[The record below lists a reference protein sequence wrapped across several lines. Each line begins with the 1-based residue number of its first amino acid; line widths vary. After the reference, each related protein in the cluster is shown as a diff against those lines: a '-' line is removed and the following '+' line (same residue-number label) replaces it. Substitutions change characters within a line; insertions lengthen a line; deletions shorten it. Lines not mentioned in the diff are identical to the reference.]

1 MCWYPYTYSLIFLKD
16 HLHEILL
23 VLDIW
28 PLQFAKHYLTAPSH
42 TLFACCIL
50 KTQLKIVYKFQLCRS
65 IYKELCL
72 LHIYDQKWTTDI
84 RPSLLVPVY
93 ALTASLLLIAYHS
106 CTHLQATNNR
116 ILFLFFFLFCF
127 FKEVSSLPVTNAQ
140 KVMKTNTFA
149 ILSQEHDWLGSSKF
163 PHAASTEQFQPTWSR
178 EKHTYLQEEKCSN
191 PQTHWKKGNS
201 HKVFILYWG
210 AVLQSQSLSF
220 SFTVNWL

>member
-1 MCWYPYTYSLIFLKD
+1 MVVNWQGDENTSSNDTGISFKWPTALPCDNTIKHSADPNSKLRSMCWYPYTYSLIFLKD

-65 IYKELCL
+65 IYKQLCL

-116 ILFLFFFLFCF
+116 ILFLFFFLFLF
-127 FKEVSSLPVTNAQ
+127 F
-140 KVMKTNTFA
+140 
-149 ILSQEHDWLGSSKF
+149 
-163 PHAASTEQFQPTWSR
+163 
-178 EKHTYLQEEKCSN
+178 
-191 PQTHWKKGNS
+191 
-201 HKVFILYWG
+201 
-210 AVLQSQSLSF
+210 
-220 SFTVNWL
+220 